1 MIGPI
6 MLPAIAKLA
15 VIPAVIGTNVNQN
28 NASPIPPR
36 GPAHDTLTARIVL
49 ISALVCSNERTI
61 PATNVTRNG

>member
-49 ISALVCSNERTI
+49 ISALVCSN
-61 PATNVTRNG
+61 